1 MYKKIKSIVFIISA
15 ISISVI
21 SISAYSVAKNYLYND
36 YSNDAAVEYLVE
48 HAESRSKSSCALYVR
63 RAISAGGCP
72 TFGQPPSA
80 CDYDLFLP
88 DLGFNEVPQDG
99 YVPQKG
105 DVVVFSAIKGHKHG
119 HICMYDGHQWIS
131 DFKQR
136 SMYSANAYRNNGM
149 HTYWRRPDGKAWRKI
164 SLKSW
169 RRAIAIALGI

>member
-15 ISISVI
+15 I

-48 HAESRSKSSCALYVR
+48 HAESRSKSSCALSVR

-119 HICMYDGHQWIS
+119 HICMYDGKQWVS

-136 SMYSANAYRNNGM
+136 SMYSASAYRSQGT
-149 HTYWRRPDGKAWRKI
+149 HAYWRRPDGKAWRKI

-169 RRAIAIALGI
+169 RRAILLAFGI

>member
-1 MYKKIKSIVFIISA
+1 MIKNNIVKFVFAA
-15 ISISVI
+15 IVI
-21 SISAYSVAKNYLYND
+21 VIASYSVAKHYLYND
-36 YSNDAAVEYLVE
+36 YRHDAAVEYLVE
-48 HAESRSKSSCALYVR
+48 HAKSHSKNSCALYVR
-63 RAISAGGCP
+63 HAISTGGCP

-88 DLGFNEVPQDG
+88 DLGFNEAPQDG

-105 DVVVFSAIKGHKHG
+105 DIVVFSAIKGHKHG
-119 HICMYDGHQWIS
+119 HICMYDGKQWVS

-136 SMYSANAYRNNGM
+136 SMYSASAYRSQGT

-169 RRAIAIALGI
+169 RRAILLAFGI

>member
-1 MYKKIKSIVFIISA
+1 MTYDEFIKKHNGVAVDFDGAAKAQCVDLATAYFYEVFNSKIKNFWF
-15 ISISVI
+15 
-21 SISAYSVAKNYLYND
+21 
-36 YSNDAAVEYLVE
+36 DA
-48 HAESRSKSSCALYVR
+48 HH
-63 RAISAGGCP
+63 
-72 TFGQPPSA
+72 FW
-80 CDYDLFLP
+80 DLFDNNPWLKKNMTKIENKP
-88 DLGFNEVPQDG
+88 ET
-99 YVPQKG
+99 VPQKG

>member
-1 MYKKIKSIVFIISA
+1 MKIKNNRIIKFAYAAIVIIIAS
-15 ISISVI
+15 
-21 SISAYSVAKNYLYND
+21 YSVARYYLYND
-36 YSNDAAVEYLVE
+36 YNNDAAVEYLLE
-48 HAESRSKSSCALYVR
+48 HAEPHSKNSCALYVR
-63 RAISAGGCP
+63 HAISVGGCP

-88 DLGFNEVPQDG
+88 DLGFNEAPQDG

-105 DVVVFSAIKGHKHG
+105 DIVVFSAIKGHKHG
-119 HICMYDGHQWIS
+119 HICMYDGKQWVS

-136 SMYSANAYRNNGM
+136 SMYSASAYRSQGT

-169 RRAIAIALGI
+169 RRAILLAFGI